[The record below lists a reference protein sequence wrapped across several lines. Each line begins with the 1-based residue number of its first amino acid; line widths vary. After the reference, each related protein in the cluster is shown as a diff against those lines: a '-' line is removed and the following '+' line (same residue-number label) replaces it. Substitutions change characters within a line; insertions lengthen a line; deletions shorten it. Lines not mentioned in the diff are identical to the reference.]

1 MIKVVIS
8 EEHDCDKGAVVVMHS
23 FAKDFESLAST
34 KFKKSDIYIVVHGNT
49 SNNGYYVDCTL
60 LNDNKYDSNFYSIE
74 YDIKKLAA
82 KHQCDCR
89 FDDRT
94 NVFFRF
100 D

>member
-1 MIKVVIS
+1 MIKVVKS
-8 EEHDCDKGAVVVMHS
+8 EEHECAKEAVADMRS
-23 FAKDFESLAST
+23 FAKDFENLASKT
-34 KFKKSDIYIVVHGNT
+34 FKKSDIYIVVHGNT
-49 SNNGYYVDCTL
+49 SGNGYYVDCIL
-60 LNDNKYDSNFYSIE
+60 LNDSNYDNNFYSIE

-82 KHQCDCR
+82 KHHCDCH